1 MVDSSAGGKAI
12 SMHVDGPEVLSKSTS
27 HVMEESES
35 PPSPSMIFNSC
46 RIPFDPTG
54 KMTT

>member
-12 SMHVDGPEVLSKSTS
+12 SMHVEGPEVLSKSTS

-35 PPSPSMIFNSC
+35 PSSPSMTFNSC
-46 RIPFDPTG
+46 RTPFDPTG